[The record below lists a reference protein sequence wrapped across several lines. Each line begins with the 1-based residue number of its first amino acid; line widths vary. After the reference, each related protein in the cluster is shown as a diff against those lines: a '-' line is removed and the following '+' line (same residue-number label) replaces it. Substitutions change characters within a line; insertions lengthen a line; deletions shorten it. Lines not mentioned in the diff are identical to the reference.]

1 MQTSRSIAVFDLTV
15 RCPLRCAHCYMD
27 RSQRHNLDLPDRMF
41 LERLASLRDKYGLRS
56 AFWVGGEPLLR
67 QKLLWSAMALF
78 ERNAVATSGTVSIPP
93 ELHLHAGILVSIDG
107 PAHLHDELRGSGSF
121 ARTYKQTRVLPRH
134 SFAISTTLCTRNL
147 TAIDSL
153 AALREQVG
161 ASSILIGFYVGLPG
175 DPLRVDGDERSRAID
190 RLQELIPRHP
200 GLVLNTME
208 SLEVFRPGN
217 QRLPQ
222 TCIYFHSATAFDHR
236 LREKRP
242 CTFGSQADCGLCG
255 CPVVALQ
262 ASRAQG
268 DQASAHTLRQL
279 FPRFGSL
286 PPVNMSP

>member
-1 MQTSRSIAVFDLTV
+1 MQTHRPIAVFDLTE

-27 RSQRHNLDLPDRMF
+27 RSKRRDIDLPDRIF
-41 LERLASLRDKYGLRS
+41 LERLTSLRDKYGLRS

-78 ERNAVATSGTVSIPP
+78 HRNAVATSGTVSIPP
-93 ELHLHAGILVSIDG
+93 DLYLHAGILVSIDG
-107 PAHLHDELRGSGSF
+107 PSHLHDELRGSGSF

-134 SFAISTTLCTRNL
+134 SFAISTTLCTQNL
-147 TAIDSL
+147 TAIDAL

-161 ASSILIGFYVGLPG
+161 ASAILIGFYVGLPG

-190 RLQELIPRHP
+190 RLQELIFRHP
-200 GLVLNTME
+200 GLLLNTTE
-208 SLEVFRPGN
+208 SLDVFRPGN

-222 TCIYFHSATAFDHR
+222 TCIYSHSAVAFDHR

-242 CTFGSQADCGLCG
+242 CTFGTQADCGLCG

-262 ASRAQG
+262 AARAQG
-268 DQASAHTLRQL
+268 DPTSAHTLRQL

-286 PPVNMSP
+286 PH